1 MLEILTLSEW
11 QLLILGTALKN
22 TSLFISTIKRSL
34 ILDDLLITRH
44 VNSNVKYKTSSL
56 V

>member
-22 TSLFISTIKRSL
+22 ISFLISIIKQSLT
-34 ILDDLLITRH
+34 LDDLLIACH
-44 VNSNVKYKTSSL
+44 VNSSKV
-56 V
+56 